1 MTSDPARLA
10 QSRFLRPLLVFAP
23 VVFLLWLYREGVDIW
38 FMQDDFAWLSLL
50 RQAHSPADVFRIL
63 FEPAAQGTI
72 RPWSERGFFLLFQYL
87 FGVDNLPFRI
97 AAFATAAADIL
108 LIGWIV
114 RRLTGSRLG
123 GAVAGAAWA
132 ANASLV
138 VAMTWS
144 SAWNEVLCPF
154 FLLSSLGLFIR
165 FAESGRSVF
174 WWLQAAVF
182 VLGFGVL
189 EINVV
194 YPAIAISWVLFVVS
208 GEKRKLLYSQIPL
221 CAVAIVYF
229 LIHRAVAPFQA
240 TGAYVLHFDAEI
252 FRTLALYVKW
262 SLLPAD
268 WVAWK
273 HSVSTGRIILA
284 TELLG
289 ILTLVVF
296 EVRRRRRTALFF
308 AAWFLATLGPLL
320 PLSGHRSDYYL
331 TIPVVGVGMLAGW
344 SVGTAW
350 KTAARPTDRRWQ
362 LVPVI
367 FVLVYFAGM
376 IPVARTA
383 TAWWW
388 GRAEA
393 VRVLVLGVDAAH
405 RAHPDSVIVLE
416 GVTTE
421 LFNNAIGHSPF
432 YPLGIDGVYLTPG
445 SEANIQ
451 PAPELA
457 DFRDVVL
464 EPAVLLKALATDRAV
479 IYSSAGN
486 HLRNITEVY
495 KRSAP
500 DRLGEYL
507 PNRVDIGNS
516 LYSWLVGPEWLP
528 LETGFRWMPAH
539 ATVRLRG
546 PDSVGNKLSLSGY
559 CPLEQLKRAP
569 RNITVLADGIV
580 LGQSQILDPESTFH
594 RLFSLP
600 DSLVGKK
607 SVEVEIRV
615 DPVERIG
622 NRELGLIVSRIEI
635 AKIQILP

>member
-1 MTSDPARLA
+1 MTSDPASLA
-10 QSRFLRPLLVFAP
+10 QSRLLRALLLWSP
-23 VVFLLWLYREGVDIW
+23 VVFLLWLYREGLDIW

-50 RQAHSPADVFRIL
+50 RQANSPADVIRIL
-63 FEPAAQGTI
+63 FGPAAQGTI
-72 RPWSERGFFLLFQYL
+72 RPWSERGFFLLLQYL
-87 FGVDNLPFRI
+87 FGVDNFPFRI
-97 AAFATAAADIL
+97 VAFSTAVADVL
-108 LIGWIV
+108 LIGWIM
-114 RRLTGSRLG
+114 RRLTGSHLA
-123 GAVAGAAWA
+123 GAVAGAAWV

-144 SAWNEVLCPF
+144 SAWNELLCPF
-154 FLLSSLGLFIR
+154 FLLAALVLFIR
-165 FAESGRSVF
+165 FTETGRPVF

-194 YPAIAISWVLFVVS
+194 YPAIAVSWVLFVAS
-208 GEKRKLLYSQIPL
+208 GEKRKLLFSQIPL
-221 CAVAIVYF
+221 CVTSVIYF
-229 LIHRAVAPFQA
+229 LIHRAVAPLPA
-240 TGAYVLHFDAEI
+240 AGAYALHFDAEI
-252 FRTLALYVKW
+252 FRTLAVYIKW

-273 HSVSTGRIILA
+273 HSVVTGRIILG
-284 TELLG
+284 TGLLG
-289 ILTLVVF
+289 LLALVVV
-296 EVRRRRRTALFF
+296 EVRRRRTTALFF
-308 AAWFLATLGPLL
+308 VAWFLATLGPLL

-331 TIPVVGVGMLAGW
+331 TIPVIGVGMLAGW
-344 SVGTAW
+344 GIGMAW
-350 KTAARPTDRRWQ
+350 KSSDQAGDRLWQ
-362 LVPVI
+362 LVPVA

-388 GRAEA
+388 SRAEA
-393 VRVLVLGVDAAH
+393 VRTMVLGVDAAH
-405 RAHPDSVIVLE
+405 RAHPDSVIVLD

-432 YPLGIDGVYLTPG
+432 YPLAIEGVYLTPG
-445 SEANIQ
+445 SEAQIQ

-464 EPAVLLKALATDRAV
+464 EPAVLLKALMSDRAV
-479 IYSSAGN
+479 IYSIAGD
-486 HLRNITEVY
+486 HLRNITEIY

-500 DRLGEYL
+500 DRLGDRL
-507 PNRVDIGNS
+507 PSRVDIGNS
-516 LYSWLVGPEWLP
+516 LYAWLVGPEWLP
-528 LETGFRWMPAH
+528 LETGFRWMPAR
-539 ATVRLRG
+539 ATVHLRG
-546 PDSVGNKLSLSGY
+546 PDSVGDKLSLSGY

-569 RNITVLADGIV
+569 RHITVLADGIV
-580 LGQSQILDPESTFH
+580 LGQSQIVDPESTFH

-607 SVEVEIRV
+607 SLEVEIRV

-622 NRELGLIVSRIEI
+622 NRDLGLIVSRIEI
-635 AKIQILP
+635 GRN